1 MDLSIGVIGVGRWG
15 QNHVRVLNRLK
26 NEGFC
31 NKLVICDVD
40 RKKVERLYKKYD
52 VDKYYI
58 DANDM
63 LCREDLDGV
72 FIVIPTIYHY
82 NIVIKSL
89 DYCNVFVEKPISA
102 RLDEALKIVRKADK
116 LDRVVAVGHIERF
129 NPSVS
134 ELKKYFEKTLD
145 DDKIIYISGQRIGP
159 GPFGRKIDNLG
170 VAHDLMIHDVDI
182 IKYLTNSLPNTV
194 QAFAFK
200 NKSFPYEV
208 DINSSYIY
216 ENFTA
221 SLRASWRCN
230 SNLKKRY
237 LFIQTYKSIIE
248 MDYILQT
255 IVIEKGLYKHVST
268 GSYIDILSTYSSK
281 DRVERRL
288 LSGFQSEPL
297 YLEDKHFLECIV
309 NNKKPIVDAVEGYI
323 ALKCIIKA
331 LESSVKNRPIKIDW
345 SEIETKLYI

>member
-1 MDLSIGVIGVGRWG
+1 MGLSIGVIGVGRWG

-31 NKLVICDVD
+31 DKLVLCDVNEG
-40 RKKVERLYKKYD
+40 RVKRLYKKYD
-52 VDKYYI
+52 IDKYYT
-58 DANDM
+58 DTSEM
-63 LCREDLDGV
+63 FSREDLDGV

-82 NIVIKSL
+82 NVVIKAL

-102 RLDEALKIVRKADK
+102 KLDEALKIIRKTEK

-134 ELKKYFEKTLD
+134 ELKKYFEKVLD
-145 DDKIIYISGQRIGP
+145 GDKIIYIFGQRIGP
-159 GPFGRKIDNLG
+159 GPFGGRVDNLG

-182 IKYLTNSLPNTV
+182 IKYLTNSLPNIV
-194 QAFAFK
+194 QAFTFK

-208 DINSSYIY
+208 DINSFYVYDS
-216 ENFTA
+216 FTA
-221 SLRASWRCN
+221 SLRASWRCD

-248 MDYILQT
+248 VDYILQT
-255 IVIEKGLYKHVST
+255 IVIERGLYKHVST
-268 GSYIDILSTYSSK
+268 GSYIDILSAYSSK
-281 DRVERRL
+281 DRIERRL

-297 YLEDKHFLECIV
+297 YLEDKHFLECIM
-309 NNKKPIVDAVEGYI
+309 NNRKPIVDAVEGYI
-323 ALKCIIKA
+323 ALKCVVKA
-331 LESSVKNRPIKIDW
+331 LESSLKNKPITIEW
-345 SEIETKLYI
+345 NEI